1 MNTRTRA
8 IAISIVLFSLV
19 TYLFAW
25 SPIFEVRSVTTE
37 GLPREVSAAS
47 IVSKSKIEIGQ
58 KLSRIEPRSV
68 ERTLRE
74 LSWVKSVSV
83 ERKWWSGTV
92 IVKITPRIAVG
103 IYKNRAIDSSG
114 TLFVLPGKTPPELPV
129 VSASTPELGLE
140 AIGLFT
146 DLPPELRDNVIS
158 ISAASE
164 NSISSWQQWGSQKL
178 KVTWGTSREIDLKV
192 TVLQALLQLPE
203 NKAIKRVDLSA
214 PHAPI
219 VK

>member
-1 MNTRTRA
+1 MNARARA
-8 IAISIVLFSLV
+8 IAISVILFSLL

-25 SPIFEVRSVTTE
+25 SPIFEVRSIATE
-37 GLPREVSAAS
+37 GLPQEVSAAS

-68 ERTLRE
+68 ERTLGE
-74 LSWVKSVSV
+74 LSWVKNVSV
-83 ERKWWSGTV
+83 QRQWWGGKV
-92 IVKITPRIAVG
+92 IVKVTPRIAVG
-103 IYKNRAIDSSG
+103 IYKNQAIDSSG
-114 TLFVLPGKTPPELPV
+114 TLFALPGKTPPGLPV

-140 AIGLFT
+140 AIALFT
-146 DLPPELRDNVIS
+146 DLPLELRDNVIS
-158 ISAASE
+158 LSAASE
-164 NSISSWQQWGSQKL
+164 NSISSWQQWGGQKL

>member
-1 MNTRTRA
+1 MNTRARA
-8 IAISIVLFSLV
+8 IAISVILFSLL

-25 SPIFEVRSVTTE
+25 SPIFEVRSVSTE
-37 GLPREVSAAS
+37 GLPQEVSAAS

-58 KLSRIEPRSV
+58 KLSRIEPRSI
-68 ERTLRE
+68 ERTIGE
-74 LSWVKSVSV
+74 LSWVMSVSV
-83 ERKWWSGTV
+83 RRQWWSGKV
-92 IVKITPRIAVG
+92 IVKVTPRIPVG
-103 IYKNRAIDSSG
+103 IYKNQAIDSSG
-114 TLFVLPGKTPPELPV
+114 TIFALPGKTPPDLPV
-129 VSASTPELGLE
+129 VSAATPELGLE
-140 AIGLFT
+140 AIALFT
-146 DLPPELRDNVIS
+146 DLPLELRDNVIS

-164 NSISSWQQWGSQKL
+164 SSISSWQQWGSQKL

>member
-25 SPIFEVRSVTTE
+25 SPIFEVRSVATE

-83 ERKWWSGTV
+83 ERKWWSGKV

-164 NSISSWQQWGSQKL
+164 NSISSWQHWGSQKL